1 MNENHR
7 VFVLAHMK
15 DNLPQYH
22 FQFERET
29 TMNGNKRTR
38 VVPIFTSHECACIC
52 LADLEKQNLE
62 FDKNTIKTVLIP
74 IRDLFNYFVNYYFQ
88 RQIEINDNV
97 ETILTLHA
105 LTDNPN
111 FRNRLIRGISCYTF
125 LQDIN
130 NNNNFKTVELDF
142 TKSKMKK
149 LLEGNFHYE
158 MREREA
164 ADKFNS
170 YVLDYLGLLVK
181 ENKEMNE
188 KVVLRDEVKNKMNE
202 REKEML
208 MGEMNLLLHAAM
220 RKEGGALNY
229 PHLINKYFVI
239 IFYFGKVLNNL
250 QLPYEIFHLIIS
262 FIGELSHALSF
273 IQLNKE
279 IFNYHYNYHYLFI
292 PLKIKTNLSLF
303 LTNNKISL
311 QKRKLKILNKLNNLL
326 NKKTNELKMLIKID
340 KIKIEK
346 EQEWKRWIKKLA
358 KDYNENIID
367 KLHELFSQVIY
378 TPINK
383 SMHYPYKET

>member
-1 MNENHR
+1 MLSLKKVKELDELFKSTDQLLVSDMHQFYNKLMNENHR

-125 LQDIN
+125 LQDTN
-130 NNNNFKTVELDF
+130 NNNTFKTVELDF

-170 YVLDYLGLLVK
+170 YVLDYLRLLVK

-188 KVVLRDEVKNKMNE
+188 KVKDVDFQVLEGPDNYFVMKVVLRDEVKNKMNE

-229 PHLINKYFVI
+229 PVT
-239 IFYFGKVLNNL
+239 
-250 QLPYEIFHLIIS
+250 
-262 FIGELSHALSF
+262 
-273 IQLNKE
+273 
-279 IFNYHYNYHYLFI
+279 
-292 PLKIKTNLSLF
+292 IKRF
-303 LTNNKISL
+303 
-311 QKRKLKILNKLNNLL
+311 
-326 NKKTNELKMLIKID
+326 
-340 KIKIEK
+340 
-346 EQEWKRWIKKLA
+346 
-358 KDYNENIID
+358 
-367 KLHELFSQVIY
+367 
-378 TPINK
+378 
-383 SMHYPYKET
+383 